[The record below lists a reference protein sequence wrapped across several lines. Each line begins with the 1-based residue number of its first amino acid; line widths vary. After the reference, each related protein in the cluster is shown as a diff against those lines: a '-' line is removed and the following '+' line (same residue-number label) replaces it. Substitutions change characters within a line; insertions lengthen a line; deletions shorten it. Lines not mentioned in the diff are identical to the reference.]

1 MLLGERI
8 RELRISQGLS
18 QEALAA
24 KLGVSRQAVSKWEK
38 NLSYPDTE
46 NLLAL
51 AALLGVSGD
60 ALAGLKIETQNA
72 QESCGEESA
81 APEETKKP
89 RWTPLRLAVLGVLLA
104 FLFFIA
110 IPSFLEAA
118 IDHDTVEPPIS
129 GETVGGSE
137 SGGNVASPR
146 PSTEETGEF
155 ALVWEGDTG
164 FEYLAI
170 GEGLMAESVFPFGTT
185 LHPTARE
192 QVLDTDFAAMKL
204 HNVTCGA
211 LDLEYLR
218 ITEEDTRDRL
228 SRVST
233 ITVGYETPRGIGVG
247 SEETELLGWYG
258 DELIYLLKESG
269 SDILCAHD
277 YKYVYSPESAGG
289 MAVVFYIQSGH
300 VAGIT
305 VHAGDDRGSE
315 AYRIDHQYSF
325 PVKDGKPDFSRR
337 EEPEKEAIDATRA
350 VYIALYALNNDAN
363 LSAEEIYTHTRTV
376 YQNLQHMDWQEY
388 GLMGEAGQEDQTRE
402 ELLHWL
408 MGQESLSMD
417 RIEGLLLGA
426 CRSNLDGWMTDSYA
440 IAMARAFVAYPE
452 QYIKVLAGKA
462 FSDAERNVMISLTG
476 YGSDGPE
483 DFHKQVLEAMESL
496 INDPLRLSEAEW
508 VWGEVLHARLIKGMP

>member
-8 RELRISQGLS
+8 RELRVKQGLS

-24 KLGVSRQAVSKWEK
+24 HLGVSRQAVSKWEK

-51 AALLGVSGD
+51 AALLGVSSD
-60 ALAGLKIETQNA
+60 ELAGIKQEKGELPEQPTIE
-72 QESCGEESA
+72 G
-81 APEETKKP
+81 PRKKEHWSP
-89 RWTPLRLAVLGVLLA
+89 WRIAVLVILLA
-104 FLFFIA
+104 FLFFVA
-110 IPSFLEAA
+110 IPGFLSSAFRGVTVGPPVSAE
-118 IDHDTVEPPIS
+118 TVEQN
-129 GETVGGSE
+129 TV
-137 SGGNVASPR
+137 AALAR
-146 PSTEETGEF
+146 PTAEEVGEF
-155 ALVWEGDTG
+155 ALIWEGDPG
-164 FEYLAI
+164 FEYLSI
-170 GEGLMAESVFPFGTT
+170 EQESMPEKTFPFGTT
-185 LHPTARE
+185 LRPTALE

>member
-204 HNVTCGA
+204 HRVTCGA
-211 LDLEYLR
+211 LELEYLR
-218 ITEEDTRDRL
+218 IAEEGAPVREGL

-233 ITVGYETPRGIGVG
+233 ITGGYETPRGIGVG
-247 SEETELLGWYG
+247 ATAAELMVAYG
-258 DELIYLLKESG
+258 DELLYVLKESG
-269 SDILCAHD
+269 EDILCVHGE
-277 YKYVYSPESAGG
+277 KYVYAPPSAFGA
-289 MAVVFYIQSGH
+289 AVVFYLQQGQ

-305 VHAGDDRGSE
+305 VHAGDDRGSD
-315 AYRIDHQYSF
+315 AYLVDNTYIF
-325 PVKDGKPDFSRR
+325 PVKDGKPDFSAR
-337 EEPEKEAIDATRA
+337 EEPEKEAVDETRS
-350 VYIALYALNNDAN
+350 VYIALYAMLHDAN
-363 LSAEEIYTHTRTV
+363 LSAEETYRHARTV
-376 YQNLQHMDWQEY
+376 YQNLQHLDWQAF
-388 GLMGEAGQEDQTRE
+388 GLMGEAGREDQTRE
-402 ELLHWL
+402 ELLRWL
-408 MGQESLSMD
+408 REQEVYSHDALF
-417 RIEGLLLGA
+417 GLLAGG

-440 IAMARAFVAYPE
+440 AVMAQAFLHYAKEYAEALSDFAEEERAELIILTAYGCTASDT
-452 QYIKVLAGKA
+452 LGKEA
-462 FSDAERNVMISLTG
+462 AAAAEAALG
-476 YGSDGPE
+476 
-483 DFHKQVLEAMESL
+483 
-496 INDPLRLSEAEW
+496 DPLSMSEAGRA
-508 VWGEVLHARLIKGMP
+508 VCGEILSRLQSVP